1 MLTLY
6 YKRVLKKLRKIIK
19 EKKNDIWFEDECH
32 FQQYGTRCRMWVPP
46 EEKDP
51 VIQHAPTRKSMALF
65 GAVSANTGKM
75 ITMDAAIFNAETFLF
90 FLKKVVR
97 SKKRGKKIILILD
110 NARYHHAIL
119 IQPWLNMNKDKI
131 QLLFLPPYSP
141 ELNNIERVWKM
152 TRRVC
157 THNRYFATMDE
168 LLYVVKQQM
177 KIWSKP
183 NETLRKLCCII

>member
-1 MLTLY
+1 
-6 YKRVLKKLRKIIK
+6 
-19 EKKNDIWFEDECH
+19 
-32 FQQYGTRCRMWVPP
+32 MWIPP
-46 EEKDP
+46 EEDDP

-65 GAVSANTGKM
+65 GAVSANTGE
-75 ITMDAAIFNAETFLF
+75 IVTMDAKIFNAETFLC
-90 FLKKVVR
+90 FLNKVVQ

-110 NARYHHAIL
+110 NARYHHATM
-119 IQPWLNMNKDKI
+119 IQPWLNKNKDRV

-141 ELNNIERVWKM
+141 DLNNIERVWKM

-157 THNRYFATMDE
+157 THNKYFATLDE
-168 LLYVVKQQM
+168 LLNVVKQQM